1 MSKGHGENEVI
12 CMDYEHENQFGQE
25 SDRGQREHSVR
36 QSRRYN
42 EGASTQRRPSYQEG
56 QMPGAG
62 TRREIPGP
70 GRQAQGGRTGSGRPV
85 PGGRPG
91 AEMPSPGRQAAE
103 AKRMQGRMDAGE
115 TGTIRRPTAGREDT
129 RSMASFGT
137 RAGGMRAGAANGAA
151 QAMRETA
158 ASGSTGEARGAE
170 QRAADGRTQKK
181 EEDSKK
187 AIALRRTAASSGGGS
202 RAAAQAKYERARLK
216 KKRRRIIAMIVAE
229 CFTLMFI
236 FGYAYLARRFNMIQ
250 RADFDPKEVENKE
263 ISLDTT
269 QKMKGY
275 RMIAIFGVDSRDSN
289 VGAGCQSDVNMI
301 CCINE
306 DTGEI
311 KLVSVYRDT
320 YLNINDQGSYRKFN
334 AAYTNGGPEQALRA
348 LNKNLD
354 LNITQYVTFSWK
366 SVADGINIL
375 GGVDLD
381 ITKSEFRFINGFI
394 TETVEATGVASR
406 HLTSAGPQHLDGVQA
421 VAYGRLRLMD
431 TDYART
437 ERQRKII
444 ELAFAKAKQA
454 DYSVLNN
461 ILVVILPSISTNIS
475 FADMTTMA
483 LGINKYYIGET
494 AGFPFAKANANMPG
508 KGDCVIP
515 QTLVSNVSQL
525 HTFLFG
531 DEEYEP
537 TEQVKTISSKVSSDS
552 GMYKEGKVSTGSAL
566 STDSYV
572 PKETTRAAE
581 TTARERETT
590 ESGELEPV
598 ETDRDGNLIEEFP
611 GMTDENGELID
622 GPVEDWPE
630 EADPLSPGVQQG
642 NLGTISPGQQG
653 NTHIIGRPGDESSE
667 SSGSQGPGEST
678 GPGGGRTEPGD
689 SQQVGGS
696 AAGIGGP
703 GESTSN
709 ITGPGENAANGPG
722 DTTPGESTTGPG
734 DTTPAGSTTGPGGT
748 TPGGNTISSG
758 DTTPG
763 GNGASNAGDSLPGG
777 NSPMNPG
784 GTSAEEQGPGVVSQ
798 PGNDN
803 YGPGVMAGDNG
814 ESPQG
819 PGL

>member
-1 MSKGHGENEVI
+1 MTKRHGENEVI
-12 CMDYEHENQFGQE
+12 CMDYEHDNEQGAG
-25 SDRGQREHSVR
+25 RGQRESSMR
-36 QSRRYN
+36 DGRRYSQGN
-42 EGASTQRRPSYQEG
+42 TQRIPYQEGQAPRRGDWKETAGIQGSRNTSDLGRTGTGKTASSVSRRPSYG
-56 QMPGAG
+56 
-62 TRREIPGP
+62 
-70 GRQAQGGRTGSGRPV
+70 GGRTSSTGQISE
-85 PGGRPG
+85 
-91 AEMPSPGRQAAE
+91 ARQ
-103 AKRMQGRMDAGE
+103 MQR
-115 TGTIRRPTAGREDT
+115 TAGKTGAIRIPAAGKEDT
-129 RSMASFGT
+129 KNPSARRSNVRAASDT
-137 RAGGMRAGAANGAA
+137 AR
-151 QAMRETA
+151 AMRETA
-158 ASGSTGEARGAE
+158 AGREA
-170 QRAADGRTQKK
+170 T
-181 EEDSKK
+181 
-187 AIALRRTAASSGGGS
+187 GS
-202 RAAAQAKYERARLK
+202 RNGTSRVVSQAKYERARLK
-216 KKRRRIIAMIVAE
+216 KRRRRIITMIVAE

-236 FGYAYLARRFNMIQ
+236 FGYSYLARRFNMIQ
-250 RADFDPKEVENKE
+250 REDFDPKEVENKE

-334 AAYTNGGPEQALRA
+334 ASYTNGGPEQALRA

-354 LNITQYVTFSWK
+354 LNITQYVTFNWK

-431 TDYART
+431 TDFART

-475 FADMTTMA
+475 FADMTSMA

-494 AGFPFAKANANMPG
+494 AGFPFAKGAADIPG

-531 DEEYEP
+531 DEAYDP
-537 TEQVKTISSKVSSDS
+537 TEQVKTISNKIASDS
-552 GMYKEGKVSTGSAL
+552 GMYREGKVSTGSAL
-566 STDSYV
+566 TTDSYV
-572 PKETTRAAE
+572 PKETTKAVVTEEE
-581 TTARERETT
+581 TTTKETET
-590 ESGELEPV
+590 EESEELKPS
-598 ETDRDGNLIEEFP
+598 ETGRDGNIIDEFP
-611 GMTDENGELID
+611 DMTDENGELID
-622 GPVEDWPE
+622 GPVDDWPE
-630 EADPLSPGVQQG
+630 EADPSPG
-642 NLGTISPGQQG
+642 GTSQESEEGPGTLNPSQPG
-653 NTHIIGRPGDESSE
+653 SNHTIGRPDQSSE
-667 SSGSQGPGEST
+667 TSEGYGPGQNT
-678 GPGGGRTEPGD
+678 GPGGTRIPTEPGD
-689 SQQVGGS
+689 SEQVGGN
-696 AAGIGGP
+696 AVGGIDGPNGAIGGGTVMP
-703 GESTSN
+703 GGNTSN
-709 ITGPGENAANGPG
+709 PEGNIPSPGGTPPGGNTSSPGGDSPSPGDTSPGGNGTVNQGDSSPGGSSTINPGDTPVEGPGSTPNGPG
-722 DTTPGESTTGPG
+722 DML
-734 DTTPAGSTTGPGGT
+734 
-748 TPGGNTISSG
+748 GGN
-758 DTTPG
+758 D
-763 GNGASNAGDSLPGG
+763 
-777 NSPMNPG
+777 
-784 GTSAEEQGPGVVSQ
+784 Q
-798 PGNDN
+798 
-803 YGPGVMAGDNG
+803 
-814 ESPQG
+814 SPQG